1 MWKQSIKDADAR
13 CLIQGRI
20 WPMLSVVVAL
30 VIRVDFF
37 HCIII
42 GVACNVGWVVVIYS
56 AFLYTPGII
65 QKTIAT
71 QFLAIAVILIAC
83 HLMDRY
89 GSRGGGA
96 VVEMEG
102 RVCVCGNISQSG

>member
-1 MWKQSIKDADAR
+1 
-13 CLIQGRI
+13 
-20 WPMLSVVVAL
+20 MLSVVVAL